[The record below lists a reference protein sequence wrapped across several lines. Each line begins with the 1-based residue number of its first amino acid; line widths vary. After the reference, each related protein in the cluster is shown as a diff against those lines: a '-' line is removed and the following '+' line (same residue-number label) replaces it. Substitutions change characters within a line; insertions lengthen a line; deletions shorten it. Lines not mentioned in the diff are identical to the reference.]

1 MANIFTSSIGKKL
14 IMSVSG
20 LFLIVFLLLHL
31 TINAL
36 SLISEEAFQAGCD
49 FMALPIITVM
59 VPVLALGFIIHI
71 IYGFYLSATNLKAR
85 GKERYAVAHKGE
97 ADNWASKNMLVL
109 GIIVLGVLG
118 FHLTHFWAD
127 MQLLQFQGVPH
138 EELAN
143 PNVLLLETFKSPVV
157 VVIYVVWFAALW
169 FHLTHGF
176 WSAFHTI
183 GCKIFYSCFISNS
196 TFFRYIFA
204 TIIFVGFTAVAVV
217 ACLKANGLI
226 CACC

>member
-49 FMALPIITVM
+49 FMALPIVTVM
-59 VPVLALGFIIHI
+59 VPVLAAGFIIHI

-85 GKERYAVAHKGE
+85 GKERYAVAHKGA

-143 PNVLLLETFKSPVV
+143 PNVLMAETFKSPVV
-157 VVIYVVWFAALW
+157 VAIYVVWFAALW

-183 GCKIFYSCFISNS
+183 GWNNDIWIKRLKCLSYV
-196 TFFRYIFA
+196 FA
-204 TIIFVGFTAVAVV
+204 TIIFIGFTVVAVV
-217 ACLKANGLI
+217 ACLKANGII

>member
-14 IMSVSG
+14 IMSISG

-59 VPVLALGFIIHI
+59 VPVLAFGFIIHI

-183 GCKIFYSCFISNS
+183 GWNNDTWIKRLKVIS
-196 TFFRYIFA
+196 YIFA

>member
-49 FMALPIITVM
+49 FMALPIVTVM
-59 VPVLALGFIIHI
+59 VPVLAAGFIIHI

-85 GKERYAVAHKGE
+85 GKERYAVAHKGA

-143 PNVLLLETFKSPVV
+143 PNVLMAETFKSPVV
-157 VVIYVVWFAALW
+157 VAIYVVWFAALW

-183 GCKIFYSCFISNS
+183 GWNNDIWIKRLKCLSYV
-196 TFFRYIFA
+196 FA
-204 TIIFVGFTAVAVV
+204 TIIFVGFTVVAVV
-217 ACLKANGLI
+217 ACLKANGII

>member
-49 FMALPIITVM
+49 FMALPIVTVM
-59 VPVLALGFIIHI
+59 VPVLAAGFIIHI

-85 GKERYAVAHKGE
+85 GKERYAVAHKGA

-127 MQLLQFQGVPH
+127 MQLLQFQGAPH

-143 PNVLLLETFKSPVV
+143 PNVLMAETFKSPVV
-157 VVIYVVWFAALW
+157 VAIYVVWFAALW

-183 GCKIFYSCFISNS
+183 GWNNDIWIKRLKCLSYV
-196 TFFRYIFA
+196 FA
-204 TIIFVGFTAVAVV
+204 TIIFVGFTVVAVV
-217 ACLKANGLI
+217 ACLKANGII
-226 CACC
+226 CC

>member
-14 IMSVSG
+14 IMSISG

-85 GKERYAVAHKGE
+85 GKERYAVAHKGA

-183 GCKIFYSCFISNS
+183 GWNNDTWIKRLKVLSYV
-196 TFFRYIFA
+196 FA

>member
-14 IMSVSG
+14 IMSISG

-49 FMALPIITVM
+49 FMALPIVTVM
-59 VPVLALGFIIHI
+59 VPVLAAGFIIHI

-85 GKERYAVAHKGE
+85 GKERYAVAHKGA

-183 GCKIFYSCFISNS
+183 GWNNDTWIKRLKVLSYV
-196 TFFRYIFA
+196 FA

>member
-14 IMSVSG
+14 IMSISG

-71 IYGFYLSATNLKAR
+71 VYGFYLSATNLKAR

-138 EELAN
+138 EELAD

-183 GCKIFYSCFISNS
+183 GWNNDTWIKRLKVLSYV
-196 TFFRYIFA
+196 FA

-217 ACLKANGLI
+217 ACLKAHGLI